1 MRYISD
7 KTGKVY
13 KTAEDCLAAEKA
25 FDAEQAEKEL
35 AKKQKEETRAKRAKE
50 VEDEYKA
57 YADAR
62 KSYNDLVAKFVKDY
76 GSFHMTLKNDNDVFK
91 TLLDNFWF

>member
-1 MRYISD
+1 MRFISD

-13 KTAEDCLAAEKA
+13 TTQEDCLAAEKI
-25 FDAEQAEKEL
+25 FDAEQEKKEL

-50 VEDEYKA
+50 VEDAYKA
-57 YADAR
+57 YAEAR
-62 KSYNDLVAKFVKDY
+62 KNYNDLVAKFVKDY
-76 GSFHMTLKNDNDVFK
+76 GSFHLTLKNDDDVFK